1 MAKEIKKKF
10 FEVEV
15 PLLNDKFESLS
26 TSLDALNNKTLKM
39 DLTRHLKG
47 KSVDLIM
54 NIVVKDGKAQA
65 FPKKLTLLS
74 SFIRHMLHTGI
85 DYVEDSFVAET
96 KDSQVIIK
104 PFLITRKKVSR
115 AVRRTLRNS
124 AKNWLVDYL
133 KTKTDDDIFMEL
145 LSNHL
150 QKPLSL
156 RLKKVYPLAIC
167 EIRMFEVKKSLGNK
181 KPEEVIGKIE
191 IKSESN
197 KDEIKQEVTE
207 KIEIKEESTEKK
219 EKPKKPRAKKDKS
232 AESKE

>member
-10 FEVEV
+10 FEIEV

-26 TSLDALNNKTLKM
+26 ASIDTLNNKTLKM

-47 KSVDLIM
+47 KSVELIM
-54 NIVVKDGKAQA
+54 NIVVKDGKALA
-65 FPKKLTLLS
+65 YPKKLTLLS

-85 DYVEDSFVAET
+85 DYVEDSFTAET

-133 KTKTDDDIFMEL
+133 KTKTDDEVFSEL
-145 LSNHL
+145 LSNHM

-167 EIRMFEVKKSLGNK
+167 EIRMFEIKKSLGNK
-181 KPEEVIGKIE
+181 KPEGKIIGE
-191 IKSESN
+191 IDIKSESN
-197 KDEIKQEVTE
+197 KNEV
-207 KIEIKEESTEKK
+207 KEEITENIVVE
-219 EKPKKPRAKKDKS
+219 EKPKKSKVKKDKS
-232 AESKE
+232 EEAKA

>member
-54 NIVVKDGKAQA
+54 KIVVKDGKAQA
-65 FPKKLTLLS
+65 YPKKLTLLS

-85 DYVEDSFVAET
+85 DYVEDSFEAET
-96 KDSQVIIK
+96 KESKVIIK

-133 KTKTDDDIFMEL
+133 KTKRDDDVFTEL
-145 LSNHL
+145 LSNHA

-156 RLKKVYPLAIC
+156 KLKKIYPLAIC
-167 EIRMFEVKKSLGNK
+167 EIRMFEIKKPLNN
-181 KPEEVIGKIE
+181 KPEEKSIGEIE
-191 IKSESN
+191 IKSESAKN
-197 KDEIKQEVTE
+197 KNEVKQEITE
-207 KIEIKEESTEKK
+207 KIEIKENLK
-219 EKPKKPRAKKDKS
+219 EKPKKSK
-232 AESKE
+232 AEK

>member
-10 FEVEV
+10 FEIEV

-26 TSLDALNNKTLKM
+26 ASIDTLNNKTLKM

-47 KSVDLIM
+47 KSVELIM
-54 NIVVKDGKAQA
+54 NIVVKDGKALA
-65 FPKKLTLLS
+65 YPKKLTLLS

-85 DYVEDSFVAET
+85 DYVEDSFTAET

-133 KTKTDDDIFMEL
+133 KTKTDDEVFSEL
-145 LSNHL
+145 LSNHM

-167 EIRMFEVKKSLGNK
+167 EIRMFEIKKSLGNK
-181 KPEEVIGKIE
+181 KPEGKIIGE
-191 IKSESN
+191 IDIKSESN
-197 KDEIKQEVTE
+197 KNEV
-207 KIEIKEESTEKK
+207 KEEITENIDIK
-219 EKPKKPRAKKDKS
+219 EKPKKSKAKKDKS
-232 AESKE
+232 EEAKE